1 MSGLDVE
8 ALLDATA
15 KSSTEGKPKTHDVE
29 DRSNGDRP
37 ERKERD
43 RGRDGSRDRD
53 YDRRRRDRD
62 RDRRDRSSTRS
73 RRGTPD
79 DHKASTPRSDAG
91 SHKSRRR
98 SRSRDD
104 DRRHSRRHRADGDY
118 YRGGRR
124 HSRSRS
130 RSPHRSYRSSR
141 DDREYRERRD
151 RSDRYSGDHRR
162 ARDDDRQENSKRE
175 ATPQLTEDERDRRTV
190 FVQQLAARLRTRDLK
205 AFFEKVGPVNE
216 AQIVKDR
223 ISQRSKGVG
232 YVEFKNEE
240 SVTQALQLTGQK
252 LLGIP
257 IIVQLTEAEKNRQVR
272 NSETAGAHP
281 NSIPFHRLYV
291 GNIHFN
297 VTEQDLQAVFEPF
310 GELEF
315 VQLQKDDN
323 GRSRGYGFVQY
334 VLNSTLIQSLAN
346 PDRYR
351 EASQAREALEKM
363 NGFDLAGRPIRVG
376 LGNDKFTPESTA
388 NMLQRF
394 PGQNQAYQ
402 GSAFS
407 GAGGRGPQTSAFDR
421 AGGRDSEKSGG
432 ASALDDTDV
441 AGVNF
446 NNYSRDALM
455 RKLARTDEASNGADE
470 RQVLKP
476 KTEAK
481 PLPVNVNMASRC
493 VVLHNMFDPE
503 EYVPPFP
510 PWPKIPML
518 TTLREEGDDWVK
530 ELEDDVRQEAEG
542 KYGRVVHIAV
552 DPNSKGDIYLKFDKV
567 QGGENAIRGL
577 NGRYFGGRMIDASPV
592 VDAVYSSLFSRTR
605 AI

>member
-1 MSGLDVE
+1 M
-8 ALLDATA
+8 
-15 KSSTEGKPKTHDVE
+15 
-29 DRSNGDRP
+29 
-37 ERKERD
+37 
-43 RGRDGSRDRD
+43 
-53 YDRRRRDRD
+53 
-62 RDRRDRSSTRS
+62 
-73 RRGTPD
+73 
-79 DHKASTPRSDAG
+79 
-91 SHKSRRR
+91 
-98 SRSRDD
+98 
-104 DRRHSRRHRADGDY
+104 
-118 YRGGRR
+118 
-124 HSRSRS
+124 
-130 RSPHRSYRSSR
+130 
-141 DDREYRERRD
+141 
-151 RSDRYSGDHRR
+151 
-162 ARDDDRQENSKRE
+162 
-175 ATPQLTEDERDRRTV
+175 
-190 FVQQLAARLRTRDLK
+190 
-205 AFFEKVGPVNE
+205 
-216 AQIVKDR
+216 
-223 ISQRSKGVG
+223 
-232 YVEFKNEE
+232 
-240 SVTQALQLTGQK
+240 
-252 LLGIP
+252 LGIP

-272 NSETAGAHP
+272 NSETTNAHP

-334 VLNSTLIQSLAN
+334 
-346 PDRYR
+346 R

-388 NMLQRF
+388 NILQRF
-394 PGQNQAYQ
+394 PGQNPQFQ

-455 RKLARTDEASNGADE
+455 RKLARTDDASNGVDE

-476 KTEAK
+476 KTETK

-503 EYVPPFP
+503 E
-510 PWPKIPML
+510 
-518 TTLREEGDDWVK
+518 EEGEEWVK
-530 ELEDDVRQEAEG
+530 ELEDDVRQEAET
-542 KYGRVVHIAV
+542 KYGRVVHISV